1 VLGVEALARW
11 RHPRFGLLDPDTF
24 IPAAERSGLIHQ
36 LTVEVLEQSLA
47 ACGRWRRAG
56 HRLGMAVNLS
66 TRGTLNEDLV
76 EIVERPLRRHGVPA
90 DVLTLELTETSVI
103 TDPSRTG
110 AVLQG
115 LHELGVRLSIDDFG
129 TGYSSLSHLRQLPV
143 QEVKIDQS
151 FVTAMSSNPEDAAIV
166 RSIIELGRSLGLT
179 VVAEGVEDAETW
191 RLLQELGCERLQGFY
206 LAAPMPPD
214 ALPDWLAAR
223 EGLLIPTPRR

>member
-1 VLGVEALARW
+1 
-11 RHPRFGLLDPDTF
+11 
-24 IPAAERSGLIHQ
+24 
-36 LTVEVLEQSLA
+36 
-47 ACGRWRRAG
+47 
-56 HRLGMAVNLS
+56 MAVNLS

-76 EIVERPLRRHGVPA
+76 EIVERLLRRHAVPA

-110 AVLQG
+110 AVLQA
-115 LHELGVRLSIDDFG
+115 LHDLGVRLSIDDFG

-143 QEVKIDQS
+143 QEVKIDRS
-151 FVTAMSSNPEDAAIV
+151 FVTAMTSHPEDAAIV